1 MVQSFEEPP
10 DGEGP
15 EVGRKNGKEPSAA
28 LNAGRQAHSPAAIYW
43 ELDAE
48 GRPVCRLSR
57 VSRGCLPE
65 ASV

>member
-1 MVQSFEEPP
+1 MGKAQRW
-10 DGEGP
+10 G
-15 EVGRKNGKEPSAA
+15 GRMGKEPSAA
-28 LNAGRQAHSPAAIYW
+28 LDAGHQAHSPAAIYW